1 MYEFNFRNMLCLLV
15 FDSKIYYYICNL
27 SCQKVVFTEKRK
39 GGLLMTVGDAI
50 INIVDKL
57 IAEKE
62 KNFELQCKLNEQQNQ
77 QEDEQSIKD

>member
-1 MYEFNFRNMLCLLV
+1 
-15 FDSKIYYYICNL
+15 
-27 SCQKVVFTEKRK
+27 
-39 GGLLMTVGDAI
+39 MTVGDVI

-62 KNFELQCKLNEQQNQ
+62 KNFELQLKLNKQQNQ

>member
-1 MYEFNFRNMLCLLV
+1 MLCSLV
-15 FDSKIYYYICNL
+15 FSSKIYYYICNL

>member
-1 MYEFNFRNMLCLLV
+1 
-15 FDSKIYYYICNL
+15 
-27 SCQKVVFTEKRK
+27 
-39 GGLLMTVGDAI
+39 MTVGDAI

-62 KNFELQCKLNEQQNQ
+62 KNFELQLKLSEQQNQ

>member
-1 MYEFNFRNMLCLLV
+1 
-15 FDSKIYYYICNL
+15 
-27 SCQKVVFTEKRK
+27 
-39 GGLLMTVGDAI
+39 MTVGDAI

-62 KNFELQCKLNEQQNQ
+62 KNFALQYKLNEQQNQ